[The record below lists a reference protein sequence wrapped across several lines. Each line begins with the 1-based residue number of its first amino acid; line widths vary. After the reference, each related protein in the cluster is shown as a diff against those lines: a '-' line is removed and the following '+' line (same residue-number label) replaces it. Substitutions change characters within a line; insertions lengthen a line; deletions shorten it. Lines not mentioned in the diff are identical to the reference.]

1 MACFD
6 NEMIV
11 TLPVSK
17 SLPWYGM
24 YLALANPLAGL
35 GVVVGER
42 VLRKP
47 MEQFSTAKFIIKGT
61 LDEPDVKFV
70 SLWDKSMKEP
80 VPADAVE
87 N

>member
-1 MACFD
+1 
-6 NEMIV
+6 
-11 TLPVSK
+11 
-17 SLPWYGM
+17 
-24 YLALANPLAGL
+24 
-35 GVVVGER
+35 
-42 VLRKP
+42 LRKP
-47 MEQFSTAKFIIKGT
+47 MEQFSTAKFLSKGT